1 MVTDGRM
8 RLKTLTPGK
17 HCSFKMM
24 THITYT
30 WILIGSTIRT
40 LLSPL
45 LKGVTSM
52 IKQFF
57 SKHTQYKKVG
67 GLHFIKL
74 WKFGFSFYVAKK
86 VCHHVQ

>member
-1 MVTDGRM
+1 MYF
-8 RLKTLTPGK
+8 LLTVP
-17 HCSFKMM
+17 M
-24 THITYT
+24 
-30 WILIGSTIRT
+30 
-40 LLSPL
+40 
-45 LKGVTSM
+45 KGVTSM

-67 GLHFIKL
+67 GLHFVKL